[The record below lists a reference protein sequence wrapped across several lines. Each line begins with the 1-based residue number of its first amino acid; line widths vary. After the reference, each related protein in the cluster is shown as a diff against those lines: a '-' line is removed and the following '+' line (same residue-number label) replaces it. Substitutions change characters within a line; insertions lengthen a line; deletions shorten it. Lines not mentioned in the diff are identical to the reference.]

1 MKEAVR
7 DLLVLGAGPAGLAT
21 AIAAQAAGLDYDVLE
36 KGVLV
41 NSIYHFPRHMIFFTT
56 ADLLE
61 IGGLP
66 FVTPY
71 EKPTQVEGLRYY
83 RRVTETCDLRVRL
96 GEEVRAVKALRPGRD
111 GARFGVETVKGGEAR
126 VRKARNVAA
135 AVGYYDHPNL
145 LGVPGED
152 LPHVSHYY
160 GEPHACWR
168 KPVVVVGGKNS
179 AAIVALELFR
189 AGAAVTLVHRR
200 DRLSDSIKYWVKPD
214 IENRIKEGS
223 IAARFGTTVSEIR
236 PDRVVV
242 KGPKGREEIP
252 AEVVFLLTG
261 YHPDPKLF
269 EGAGVRVDPET
280 LAPAH
285 DPETLEANVP
295 GFYLAGSVVWAGTPG
310 GSSSRTAASTGRRSS
325 LPFSARETAE
335 RTQRRGR
342 GEAQRPQRNVK

>member
-1 MKEAVR
+1 VTEAVR
-7 DLLVLGAGPAGLAT
+7 ELLIIGSGPAGLAT
-21 AIAAQAAGLDYDVLE
+21 AIAAHQAGIDYEVLE
-36 KGVLV
+36 KGALV

-83 RRVTETCDLRVRL
+83 RRVTETYALRVTL
-96 GEEVRAVKALRPGRD
+96 DEDVKAVRAAKSSRD
-111 GARFGVETVKGGEAR
+111 GARFRLETVSGGEAR
-126 VRKARNVAA
+126 VRKARNVVA

-160 GEPHACWR
+160 YEPHGCWR
-168 KPVVVVGGKNS
+168 KHVVVVGGKNS
-179 AAIVALELFR
+179 AAIVALELYR
-189 AGAAVTLVHRR
+189 AGATVTLLHRR

-242 KGPKGREEIP
+242 RGPKGRDEIP

-261 YHPDPKLF
+261 YHPDPALF

-285 DPETLEANVP
+285 DSQTLETNVP
-295 GFYLAGSVVWAGTPG
+295 GFYLAGSVVSGKN
-310 GSSSRTAASTGRRSS
+310 TGRIFIENGRFHGEAIVRSIT
-325 LPFSARETAE
+325 SAR
-335 RTQRRGR
+335 R
-342 GEAQRPQRNVK
+342 

>member
-1 MKEAVR
+1 VTEAAR
-7 DLLVLGAGPAGLAT
+7 ELLIIGSGPGGLAT
-21 AIAAQAAGLDYDVLE
+21 AIAAHQAGIDYEVLE
-36 KGVLV
+36 KGALV
-41 NSIYHFPRHMIFFTT
+41 NSIYHFPRHMVFFTT

-83 RRVTETCDLRVRL
+83 RRVTETYGLRVTL
-96 GEEVRAVKALRPGRD
+96 DEEVKAVRTAKASRH
-111 GARFGVETVKGGEAR
+111 GARFRVETVHDGEAR
-126 VRKARNVAA
+126 VRKARSVVA

-145 LGVPGED
+145 LNVPGED

-160 GEPHACWR
+160 YEPHGCWR

-179 AAIVALELFR
+179 AAIVALELYR
-189 AGAAVTLVHRR
+189 AGATVTLVHHR
-200 DRLSDSIKYWVKPD
+200 DRLSDSIKYWIKPD

-223 IAARFGTTVSEIR
+223 IAARFGTRVVEIR
-236 PDRVVV
+236 KDTVVV

-252 AEVVFLLTG
+252 AEVVYLMTG
-261 YHPDPKLF
+261 YHPDPALF

-285 DPETLEANVP
+285 DPQTLETNVP
-295 GFYLAGSVVWAGTPG
+295 GFYLAGSVVSGKN
-310 GSSSRTAASTGRRSS
+310 TGRI
-325 LPFSARETAE
+325 FIEN
-335 RTQRRGR
+335 GR
-342 GEAQRPQRNVK
+342 FHGEAIVASILRSRGMNPRRRQ

>member
-1 MKEAVR
+1 MSDSVR
-7 DLLVLGAGPAGLAT
+7 ELLVVGAGPAGLAT
-21 AIAAQAAGLDYDVLE
+21 AIAAREAGLDYEVVE
-36 KGVLV
+36 KGALV

-83 RRVTETCDLRVRL
+83 RRVTETLGLRVTL
-96 GEEVRAVKALRPGRD
+96 GEEVRAVRAVKTGRD
-111 GARFGVETVKGGEAR
+111 GARFRLETVRDGEAR
-126 VRKARNVAA
+126 VRKARNVVA

-160 GEPHACWR
+160 YEPHGAWR

-179 AAIVALELFR
+179 AAIAALELYR
-189 AGAAVTLVHRR
+189 AGATVTLVHRR
-200 DRLSDSIKYWVKPD
+200 DRLSDSVKYWIKPD

-223 IAARFGTTVSEIR
+223 IAARFGTCVTEIR
-236 PDRVVV
+236 RHSVAVR
-242 KGPKGREEIP
+242 GPRGADEIA
-252 AEVVFLLTG
+252 AEVVYLMTG
-261 YHPDPKLF
+261 YHPDPLLF

-280 LAPAH
+280 LAPVH
-285 DPETLEANVP
+285 DPETLETNVP
-295 GFYLAGSVVWAGTPG
+295 GFYLAGSVVSGKN
-310 GSSSRTAASTGRRSS
+310 TGRIFIENGR
-325 LPFSARETAE
+325 FHGEAVIKAIR
-335 RTQRRGR
+335 QRR
-342 GEAQRPQRNVK
+342 

>member
-1 MKEAVR
+1 MTEGARV
-7 DLLVLGAGPAGLAT
+7 LLIIGSGPAGLAT
-21 AIAAQAAGLDYDVLE
+21 AIAAHQAGIDYEVLE
-36 KGVLV
+36 KGALV
-41 NSIYHFPRHMIFFTT
+41 NSIYHFPRHMVFFTT

-83 RRVTETCDLRVRL
+83 RRVTETYGLRVTL
-96 GEEVRAVKALRPGRD
+96 DEQVNAVRVAKSSRN
-111 GARFGVETVKGGEAR
+111 GARFRLETVHDGEAR
-126 VRKARNVAA
+126 VRKARSVVA
-135 AVGYYDHPNL
+135 AVGYYDHPNM

-160 GEPHACWR
+160 YEPHGCWR

-179 AAIVALELFR
+179 AAIVALELYR
-189 AGAAVTLVHRR
+189 AGATVTLVHHR
-200 DRLSDSIKYWVKPD
+200 DRLSDSIKYWIKPD

-223 IAARFGTTVSEIR
+223 IPARFGTRVVEIR
-236 PDRVVV
+236 KDTVVV

-252 AEVVFLLTG
+252 AEVVYLMTG
-261 YHPDPKLF
+261 YHPDPALF

-285 DPETLEANVP
+285 DPETLETNVP
-295 GFYLAGSVVWAGTPG
+295 GFYLAGSVVSGKN
-310 GSSSRTAASTGRRSS
+310 TGRIFIENGRFHGEAIVGSILRARSE
-325 LPFSARETAE
+325 SARA
-335 RTQRRGR
+335 
-342 GEAQRPQRNVK
+342 VD